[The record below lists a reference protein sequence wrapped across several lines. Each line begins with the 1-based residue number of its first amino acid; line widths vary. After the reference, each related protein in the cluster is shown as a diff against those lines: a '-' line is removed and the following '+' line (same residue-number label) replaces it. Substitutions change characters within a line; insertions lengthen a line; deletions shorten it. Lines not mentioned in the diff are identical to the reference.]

1 MAKEKK
7 EKSLSFEES
16 LAELESIAQELED
29 GSIGLD
35 VALAEFERGVGL
47 LRHCYG
53 VLESAEGKIAELTG
67 FDADGNPVERPFDA
81 SATAQPVIP
90 PPMTAT
96 RPPRIRPRFPTPPG
110 HRSLALDL
118 TRPVRGLT

>member
-35 VALAEFERGVGL
+35 AALAEFERGVGL

-81 SATAQPVIP
+81 SATAQSG
-90 PPMTAT
+90 TAGRRKSGST
-96 RPPRIRPRFPTPPG
+96 RSKKKSGSDEGEDDPTK
-110 HRSLALDL
+110 
-118 TRPVRGLT
+118 GLF